1 MTTKFFWGSTRELTR
16 KKQQQQQKLNRL
28 NNHSKT
34 GVETGKEKQQQQKKP
49 WHRQDSPHCKYLC
62 SMHIKRIILL
72 QSKKIFS

>member
-34 GVETGKEKQQQQKKP
+34 GVETGKEKQQQQKNRGIVKT
-49 WHRQDSPHCKYLC
+49 L
-62 SMHIKRIILL
+62 RIANIYVRC
-72 QSKKIFS
+72 I